1 MDVVWRMERP
11 PSVGK
16 ALRKIG
22 FYHTEKEK
30 GHREVWDTCTIK
42 VSETK
47 KKHSMCSSLHVFSAQ
62 SKIIASERFQ
72 LELPFKTAL
81 RT

>member
-30 GHREVWDTCTIK
+30 GHRGT
-42 VSETK
+42 
-47 KKHSMCSSLHVFSAQ
+47 LAQ
-62 SKIIASERFQ
+62 SKCQRQRKSIACAQVYTYSV
-72 LELPFKTAL
+72 L
-81 RT
+81 RAKL